1 MGLALPNGH
10 YVFLAQM
17 GKAVS
22 NVAGYSGT
30 TNVARDV
37 LVDVDQNYKP
47 DRVPML
53 LVDEAAM
60 TKRICCRMV
69 TSKDMINTGR
79 CVCRG
84 CTPGCNG

>member
-53 LVDEAAM
+53 LVDEGGKDRFSHALLHCSSQSLQLLWETSGSAAEW
-60 TKRICCRMV
+60 
-69 TSKDMINTGR
+69 
-79 CVCRG
+79 
-84 CTPGCNG
+84 